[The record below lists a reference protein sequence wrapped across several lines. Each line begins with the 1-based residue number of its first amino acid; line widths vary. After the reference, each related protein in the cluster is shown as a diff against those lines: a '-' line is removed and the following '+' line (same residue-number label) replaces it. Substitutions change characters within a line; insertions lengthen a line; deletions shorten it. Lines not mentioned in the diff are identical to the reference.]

1 MYHRPP
7 PPRPPHPQRQ
17 NTARARQRSRSPGLA
32 TGHLPPDGWAE
43 ARPCSWPN
51 DRLRVSFL
59 RVQPCPLP
67 ICSHAPHCLLMAG
80 LCLGGSRF
88 SNQTQGSGHSA
99 PGQGCI
105 GRSAHGWDLGSVQGS
120 LWASPALSGPC
131 FWRPLRSQSAQGF
144 TDPCWL
150 HGAPAFHQGRWS
162 GLTTS

>member
-1 MYHRPP
+1 MYHCPP
-7 PPRPPHPQRQ
+7 PPPAPCIPRDRTQPEPAREAAAQDSPQDIFLQ
-17 NTARARQRSRSPGLA
+17 MGGLKPDLVPGPMTDSEFPFYVSSPA
-32 TGHLPPDGWAE
+32 
-43 ARPCSWPN
+43 PC
-51 DRLRVSFL
+51 LY
-59 RVQPCPLP
+59 
-67 ICSHAPHCLLMAG
+67 APHCLLMAG

-150 HGAPAFHQGRWS
+150 RGAPAFHQGRWS